1 MMDSFWVALGSAFW
15 LGILTSI
22 SPCPLATNIA
32 AISFIGRKVGDSR
45 RVLFS
50 GTAYTVG
57 RMLAYLILAIIVIAG
72 ILSIPGISNFL
83 QEYMNK
89 ILGPLLILVGLI
101 LLEIIPLR
109 LSNFGAGEKSQNIA
123 EKGGIWG
130 AAALGFLFALSL
142 CPVSAALF
150 FGSLIPLSVKHN
162 SSVLLP
168 LIYGIATG
176 LPVLVFAFVIAF
188 SAGSLGKLFNRLTQI
203 EKWVRRITGAIFVA
217 VGIYYSLIYIFD
229 VMI

>member
-1 MMDSFWVALGSAFW
+1 MDTFWVALGSAFW
-15 LGILTSI
+15 LGILTSL

-32 AISFIGRKVGDSR
+32 AISFIGRKVGDSHK
-45 RVLFS
+45 VLLS

-57 RMLAYLILAIIVIAG
+57 RMLAYLLLAVIVIAG

-89 ILGPLLILVGLI
+89 ILGPLLILVGLV

-109 LSNFGAGEKSQNIA
+109 LSGISAGEKSERLA
-123 EKGGIWG
+123 RKGGLGG
-130 AAALGFLFALSL
+130 AAALGFIFALSL

-150 FGSLIPLSVKHN
+150 FGSLIPLSVKH
-162 SSVLLP
+162 SSTFLLP
-168 LIYGIATG
+168 SIYGIATG

-188 SAGSLGKLFNRLTQI
+188 SAGSLGKLFNKMTLI
-203 EKWVRRITGAIFVA
+203 DKWVRRITGVIFVA
-217 VGIYYSLIYIFD
+217 VGIYYSLIYIFGM
-229 VMI
+229 MI